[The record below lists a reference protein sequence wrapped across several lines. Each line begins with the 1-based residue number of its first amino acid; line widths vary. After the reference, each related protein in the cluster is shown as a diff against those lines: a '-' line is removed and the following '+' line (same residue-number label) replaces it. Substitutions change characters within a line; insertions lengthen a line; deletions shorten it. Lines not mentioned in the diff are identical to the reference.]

1 VQGGLKIWE
10 CTFDLG
16 QYILENKIELKNKL
30 VMDLGC
36 GAGLIGL
43 LSLRKNAAVH
53 FQDYVRMIRDCR
65 AEKRPA
71 INEIIFCRMP
81 KC

>member
-1 VQGGLKIWE
+1 MQGGLKIWE

-16 QYILENKIELKNKL
+16 RYILEKGIELKDKL

-43 LSLRKNAAVH
+43 LALRKNSAVH
-53 FQDYVRMIRDCR
+53 FQDYVRMFCDRRVEKQGRD
-65 AEKRPA
+65 
-71 INEIIFCRMP
+71 
-81 KC
+81 